1 MDWGKSDKLGV
12 RQMAKTGPE
21 DLITAL
27 DIGSSKVSA
36 LIAQKGDG
44 GELVVL
50 GTGQRESRGVQ
61 RGYISDMHATEAA
74 VREAV
79 EQAER
84 IAGLNIE
91 DVWVSFSAGGLVSD
105 VVKLEVDL
113 GGHRVEQNDI
123 DDLLRAGRS
132 AIDPNGRMVLHAQ
145 PMRYTLDGRNGVRN
159 PLGLH
164 ADKLGVD
171 IHVVGTDGSPVRN
184 LDLCVRSAHLEVK
197 SIIAAPVATG
207 LACLSEEERELGV
220 ALVEIGAGVTNVSVF
235 REGVLASLASIGM
248 GAADITDDIASAF
261 GTRRAQAERLKCFHG
276 SANMSPRDHHEMI
289 DVAPISQET
298 EGEGTRITRSQL
310 NTVIRAR
317 LERLMAE
324 VQKELKRLNF
334 DDPVGRQ
341 LVLTGG
347 GAELRG
353 IADYAQQALGRA
365 VRIGRPRGLS
375 ALPDAH
381 SGPAFATLAGLASF
395 AASNPVDLRAI
406 EPNHQLVA
414 RPKMAMFGRLMSAF
428 RANY

>member
-1 MDWGKSDKLGV
+1 
-12 RQMAKTGPE
+12 MAKAGPE
-21 DLITAL
+21 GLITAL
-27 DIGSSKVSA
+27 DVGSSKVSA
-36 LIAQKGDG
+36 LIAVKGDG
-44 GELVVL
+44 GELSVL

-61 RGYISDMHATEAA
+61 RGYIADMTATEAA

-113 GGHRVEQNDI
+113 GGHRVEQADV
-123 DDLLRAGRS
+123 DELLGAGRN
-132 AIDPNGRMVLHAQ
+132 AIDPGGRMVLHAH
-145 PMRYTLDGRNGVRN
+145 PMRYTLDGRNGVRM
-159 PLGLH
+159 PVGLH
-164 ADKLGVD
+164 AERLGVD
-171 IHVVGTDGSPVRN
+171 IHVVATDGSPVRN

-197 SIIAAPVATG
+197 SIVAAPVATG

-235 REGVLASLASIGM
+235 RDGVLGSLASIGM

-289 DVAPISQET
+289 EVAPVSAEQEA
-298 EGEGTRITRSQL
+298 EGSRITRAQL

-324 VQKELKRLNF
+324 VQKELKRLHF

-341 LVLTGG
+341 IVLTGG

-353 IADYAQQALGRA
+353 IADYAQQSLGRA
-365 VRIGRPRGLS
+365 VRVGRPRGLS
-375 ALPDAH
+375 GLPDAH
-381 SGPAFATLAGLASF
+381 AGPAFTTLAGLATF
-395 AASNPVDLRAI
+395 AASDPVDLRAI
-406 EPNHQLVA
+406 ETRTTTVVKTGGVGA
-414 RPKMAMFGRLMSAF
+414 IMGRLFSAF